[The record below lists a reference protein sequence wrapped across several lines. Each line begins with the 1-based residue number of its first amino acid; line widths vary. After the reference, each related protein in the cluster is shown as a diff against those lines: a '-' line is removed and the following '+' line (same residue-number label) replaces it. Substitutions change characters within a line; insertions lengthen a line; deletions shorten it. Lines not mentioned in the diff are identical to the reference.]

1 MKIAVFGLMKRSH
14 YFQGLKTFFC
24 CCLEEK
30 ETLFLR
36 VFWEKANKNV
46 LEFFGLKSWVTPL
59 KNCDFWP
66 YEKIPF
72 LRSKNV
78 SSLFK
83 TWRNSFFKGIL
94 RKRKK
99 KKMFWNFFVQNRG
112 LPLWKI
118 AIFGVMKKSHFCG
131 PKMFL
136 FCLEDEETLFLRV
149 FWEKVTKKMFWNIFV
164 QNRGLPLW
172 KIAIFGLMKKSHFC
186 GLKWFLFCV
195 EHKET
200 LF

>member
-1 MKIAVFGLMKRSH
+1 
-14 YFQGLKTFFC
+14 
-24 CCLEEK
+24 
-30 ETLFLR
+30 
-36 VFWEKANKNV
+36 
-46 LEFFGLKSWVTPL
+46 
-59 KNCDFWP
+59 
-66 YEKIPF
+66 
-72 LRSKNV
+72 
-78 SSLFK
+78 
-83 TWRNSFFKGIL
+83 
-94 RKRKK
+94 
-99 KKMFWNFFVQNRG
+99 
-112 LPLWKI
+112 
-118 AIFGVMKKSHFCG
+118 MKKSHFCG

-149 FWEKVTKKMFWNIFV
+149 FLEKAEKKMFWNIFV

>member
-1 MKIAVFGLMKRSH
+1 MKRSH
-14 YFQGLKTFFC
+14 YFQGLKMFFC

-78 SSLFK
+78 SFLFK

-99 KKMFWNFFVQNRG
+99 KNVLEFFCPKSRVTPLKNCDFWHYEKIPFLWSKNVSVLFRRWRNSIFKGILRKSKKKNV
-112 LPLWKI
+112 LEYFCPKSWVTPLENCDFWPYEKN
-118 AIFGVMKKSHFCG
+118 
-131 PKMFL
+131 P
-136 FCLEDEETLFLRV
+136 FLRS
-149 FWEKVTKKMFWNIFV
+149 KMV
-164 QNRGLPLW
+164 SVLCR
-172 KIAIFGLMKKSHFC
+172 
-186 GLKWFLFCV
+186 
-195 EHKET
+195 T
-200 LF
+200 

>member
-1 MKIAVFGLMKRSH
+1 MKRSH
-14 YFQGLKTFFC
+14 YFQGLKRFFC
-24 CCLEEK
+24 CCLEQK

-36 VFWEKANKNV
+36 VFWEKANQNV

-78 SSLFK
+78 SFLFK

-94 RKRKK
+94 RKRK

-131 PKMFL
+131 LKMFL
-136 FCLEDEETLFLRV
+136 FCLEDEETLFLRL
-149 FWEKVTKKMFWNIFV
+149 FWEKAKKNVLEYFCPKSWVTPLENCDFWPYEKIPFLRSKMV
-164 QNRGLPLW
+164 SVLCR
-172 KIAIFGLMKKSHFC
+172 
-186 GLKWFLFCV
+186 
-195 EHKET
+195 T
-200 LF
+200 

>member
-14 YFQGLKTFFC
+14 YFQGLKMFFC
-24 CCLEEK
+24 CCLEQK

-78 SSLFK
+78 SFLFK

-94 RKRKK
+94 RKRKNK
-99 KKMFWNFFVQNRG
+99 CFGIFLSKIAGYPFEKLRF
-112 LPLWKI
+112 LALWKN
-118 AIFGVMKKSHFCG
+118 
-131 PKMFL
+131 P
-136 FCLEDEETLFLRV
+136 
-149 FWEKVTKKMFWNIFV
+149 IFV
-164 QNRGLPLW
+164 
-172 KIAIFGLMKKSHFC
+172 
-186 GLKWFLFCV
+186 V
-195 EHKET
+195 
-200 LF
+200 

>member
-1 MKIAVFGLMKRSH
+1 MKRSH
-14 YFQGLKTFFC
+14 YFQGLKMFFC

-78 SSLFK
+78 SFLFK

-118 AIFGVMKKSHFCG
+118 AIFGIMKKSHFCG

-149 FWEKVTKKMFWNIFV
+149 FWEKAKKKCFGIFLSKIV
-164 QNRGLPLW
+164 GYPFGKLRFLALW
-172 KIAIFGLMKKSHFC
+172 KNPISA
-186 GLKWFLFCV
+186 V
-195 EHKET
+195 
-200 LF
+200 

>member
-1 MKIAVFGLMKRSH
+1 MKRSH
-14 YFQGLKTFFC
+14 YFQGLKMFFC

-78 SSLFK
+78 SFLFK

-99 KKMFWNFFVQNRG
+99 KNVLEFFCPKSRVTPLKNCDFWRYEKIPF
-112 LPLWKI
+112 LWSKNVSVLFRRWRNS
-118 AIFGVMKKSHFCG
+118 IFKGILRKS
-131 PKMFL
+131 K
-136 FCLEDEETLFLRV
+136 
-149 FWEKVTKKMFWNIFV
+149 KKMFWNIFV

-172 KIAIFGLMKKSHFC
+172 KIASFGLMKKSHFC

>member
-14 YFQGLKTFFC
+14 YFQGLKMFFC

-78 SSLFK
+78 SFLFK

-99 KKMFWNFFVQNRG
+99 KNVLEFFCPKSRVTPLKNCDFWRYEKIPFLWSKNVSVLFRRWRNSIFKGILRKSKKKNV
-112 LPLWKI
+112 LEYFCPKSWVTPLENCDFWPYEKI
-118 AIFGVMKKSHFCG
+118 
-131 PKMFL
+131 P
-136 FCLEDEETLFLRV
+136 FLRS
-149 FWEKVTKKMFWNIFV
+149 KMV
-164 QNRGLPLW
+164 SVLCR
-172 KIAIFGLMKKSHFC
+172 
-186 GLKWFLFCV
+186 
-195 EHKET
+195 T
-200 LF
+200 